1 MRFLSREGRKRFFTL
16 SEYGKNGGIPH
27 GTQENPFPRQRARLD
42 KVCSVAIVI
51 MLGLMV
57 VITTAQI
64 ICRTFFTSLSWSDEV
79 TRYLLIWSTFLGATC
94 VYRHSGNIAIT
105 FIQDLVPKKLGAVMR
120 IAVHAICCFL
130 FAVLLVF
137 SVKYCGKLV
146 KTATALPIKMKYI
159 YLCIPIS
166 MGILM
171 LHALVMALGE
181 VETMKE
187 VKG

>member
-1 MRFLSREGRKRFFTL
+1 MALKKILSPV
-16 SEYGKNGGIPH
+16 SD
-27 GTQENPFPRQRARLD
+27 ALD

-130 FAVLLVF
+130 VRRAAGFQRQVLRQA
-137 SVKYCGKLV
+137 GQDGHR
-146 KTATALPIKMKYI
+146 AADQDEIHLPVH
-159 YLCIPIS
+159 PHQHGHS
-166 MGILM
+166 DAPRAGDG
-171 LHALVMALGE
+171 AGRS
-181 VETMKE
+181 
-187 VKG
+187 

>member
-1 MRFLSREGRKRFFTL
+1 MALKKILSPV
-16 SEYGKNGGIPH
+16 SD
-27 GTQENPFPRQRARLD
+27 ALD

-105 FIQDLVPKKLGAVMR
+105 FIQDLVPKKLGAV
-120 IAVHAICCFL
+120 
-130 FAVLLVF
+130 
-137 SVKYCGKLV
+137 GKLV